1 MQSEVHDN
9 NPIRSAPKHF
19 NRRINQ
25 IIDLGI
31 AIVQYRKNIENK
43 FPRNNVASS
52 LRGLPPLANW

>member
-19 NRRINQ
+19 HRRINQ

-43 FPRNNVASS
+43 FPRNNVASKS
-52 LRGLPPLANW
+52 LRFGLPP

>member
-9 NPIRSAPKHF
+9 NPIRSAPKYF

-43 FPRNNVASS
+43 FPRNNVASKS
-52 LRGLPPLANW
+52 LRFG